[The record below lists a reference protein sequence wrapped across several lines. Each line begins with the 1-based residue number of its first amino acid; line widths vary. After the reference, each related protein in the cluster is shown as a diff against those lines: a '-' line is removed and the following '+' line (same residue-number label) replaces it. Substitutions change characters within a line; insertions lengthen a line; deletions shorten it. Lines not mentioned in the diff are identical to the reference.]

1 MKKIIIAIII
11 ILILCMIT
19 TGILLYMLKN
29 SDTQEEEN
37 VEGDV
42 GEDINL
48 NETTIEPVTD
58 NISFFSV
65 QNCIQG
71 YLNTINLK
79 NSSYYDNENK
89 QIVTDNEIAEG
100 ICNLLSKEYIDEN
113 SITTSNVFNYI
124 DKVEENLI
132 FIPLKMNYLLVQ
144 NMTKYA
150 VYGFCMD
157 WDNNYVKDLYFIV
170 NVDESNKT
178 YSITPLNTEQYKS
191 INDIKL
197 DRKELTIENKNN
209 INDFVVQTITDQY
222 LCQQYF
228 LLQKRLM
235 LSRPEI
241 SYSYLDEEYKNKR
254 FGTLENYT
262 KYISEN
268 KVHILKTAL
277 KGYQVER
284 IGDTSQYMCK
294 DQYGNYSLF
303 NVEKVLDYKVFL
315 DIYTIEQEKAVKAYN
330 EYNDRKKIAY
340 NVNKWVQMV
349 NNKDYQGIYNLLN
362 TTFRDNTWSTL
373 EQFENFIKQKYPSYY
388 EVEYGQYEENGESS
402 VQTIILKDI
411 EGKEENKTVTL
422 IIKLKD
428 EMNFEMSIAL

>member
-11 ILILCMIT
+11 ILILCMII
-19 TGILLYMLKN
+19 TGALLFMLKN
-29 SDTQEEEN
+29 SDVPVEEN
-37 VEGDV
+37 GEGDI

-48 NETTIEPVTD
+48 NEITVEPVTD

-79 NSSYYDNENK
+79 NSSYYNNEDK
-89 QIVTDNEIAEG
+89 QIVTNNEIAEG

-113 SITTSNVFNYI
+113 AITTSNVFNYI

-150 VYGFCMD
+150 VYGFCID

-170 NVDESNKT
+170 NVDEENKT

-197 DRKELTIENKNN
+197 NGTVTTIDNKDNT
-209 INDFVVQTITDQY
+209 NDFILQPITDQY

-254 FGTLENYT
+254 FGSLENYN
-262 KYISEN
+262 KYISAN
-268 KVHILKTAL
+268 KAHILKMSI
-277 KGYQVER
+277 KGYEVER

-294 DQYGNYSLF
+294 DQYGNYYIF
-303 NVEKVLDYKVFL
+303 NVEKVLDYKVLL
-315 DIYTIEQEKAVKAYN
+315 DIYTIEQEKAIKAYN
-330 EYNDRKKIAY
+330 GYNNRKKIAY
-340 NVNKWVQMV
+340 NVNKWVQMI
-349 NNKDYQGIYNLLN
+349 NNKDYQGTYNLLN

-373 EQFENFIKQKYPSYY
+373 EQFENFIKQNYPSYY

>member
-11 ILILCMIT
+11 IVILCMII
-19 TGILLYMLKN
+19 TGALLFMLKN
-29 SDTQEEEN
+29 SDVPVEEN
-37 VEGDV
+37 GEGDI

-48 NETTIEPVTD
+48 NEITVEPVTD

-79 NSSYYDNENK
+79 NSSYYDNEDK
-89 QIVTDNEIAEG
+89 QIVTNNEIAEG

-113 SITTSNVFNYI
+113 AITTSNVFNYI

-150 VYGFCMD
+150 VYGFCID

-170 NVDESNKT
+170 NVDEENKT

-197 DRKELTIENKNN
+197 NGTVTTIDNKDNT
-209 INDFVVQTITDQY
+209 NDFILQPITDQY

-254 FGTLENYT
+254 FGSLENYN
-262 KYISEN
+262 KYISAN
-268 KVHILKTAL
+268 KAHILKMSI
-277 KGYQVER
+277 KGYEVER

-294 DQYGNYSLF
+294 DQYGNYYIF
-303 NVEKVLDYKVFL
+303 NVEKVLDYKVLL
-315 DIYTIEQEKAVKAYN
+315 DIYTIEQEKAIKAYN
-330 EYNDRKKIAY
+330 GYNNRKKIAY
-340 NVNKWVQMV
+340 NVNKWVQMI
-349 NNKDYQGIYNLLN
+349 NNKDYQGTYNLLN

-373 EQFENFIKQKYPSYY
+373 EQFENFIKQNYPSYY

-411 EGKEENKTVTL
+411 EGKEENKIVTL

>member
-1 MKKIIIAIII
+1 
-11 ILILCMIT
+11 
-19 TGILLYMLKN
+19 
-29 SDTQEEEN
+29 
-37 VEGDV
+37 
-42 GEDINL
+42 
-48 NETTIEPVTD
+48 
-58 NISFFSV
+58 
-65 QNCIQG
+65 
-71 YLNTINLK
+71 
-79 NSSYYDNENK
+79 
-89 QIVTDNEIAEG
+89 
-100 ICNLLSKEYIDEN
+100 
-113 SITTSNVFNYI
+113 
-124 DKVEENLI
+124 
-132 FIPLKMNYLLVQ
+132 MNYLLVQ

-150 VYGFCMD
+150 VYGFCID

-170 NVDESNKT
+170 NVDEENKT

-197 DRKELTIENKNN
+197 NGTVTTIDNKDNT
-209 INDFVVQTITDQY
+209 NDFILQPITDQY

-254 FGTLENYT
+254 FGSLENYN
-262 KYISEN
+262 KYISAN
-268 KVHILKTAL
+268 KAHILKMSI
-277 KGYQVER
+277 KGYEVER

-294 DQYGNYSLF
+294 DQYGNYYIF
-303 NVEKVLDYKVFL
+303 NVEKVLDYKVLL
-315 DIYTIEQEKAVKAYN
+315 DIYTIEQEKAIKAYN
-330 EYNDRKKIAY
+330 GYNNRKKIAY
-340 NVNKWVQMV
+340 NVNKWVQMI
-349 NNKDYQGIYNLLN
+349 NNKDYQGTYNLLN

-373 EQFENFIKQKYPSYY
+373 EQFENFIKQNYPSYY

>member
-11 ILILCMIT
+11 ILILCMII
-19 TGILLYMLKN
+19 TGALLFMLKN
-29 SDTQEEEN
+29 SDVPVEEN
-37 VEGDV
+37 GEGDI

-48 NETTIEPVTD
+48 NEITVEPVTD

-79 NSSYYDNENK
+79 NSSYYNNEDK
-89 QIVTDNEIAEG
+89 QIVTNNEIAEG

-113 SITTSNVFNYI
+113 AITTSNVFNYI

-150 VYGFCMD
+150 VYGFCID

-170 NVDESNKT
+170 NVDEENKT

-197 DRKELTIENKNN
+197 NGTVTTIDNKDNT
-209 INDFVVQTITDQY
+209 NDFILQPITDQY

-254 FGTLENYT
+254 FGSLENYN
-262 KYISEN
+262 KYISAN
-268 KVHILKTAL
+268 KAHILKMSI
-277 KGYQVER
+277 KGYEVER

-294 DQYGNYSLF
+294 DQYGNYYIF
-303 NVEKVLDYKVFL
+303 NVEKVLDYKVLL
-315 DIYTIEQEKAVKAYN
+315 DIYTIEQEKAIKAYN
-330 EYNDRKKIAY
+330 GYNNKKKIAY
-340 NVNKWVQMV
+340 NVNKWVQMI
-349 NNKDYQGIYNLLN
+349 NNKDYQGTYNLLN

-373 EQFENFIKQKYPSYY
+373 EQFENFIKQNYPSYY

-411 EGKEENKTVTL
+411 EGIEENKTVTL
-422 IIKLKD
+422 IIKLEEGMK
-428 EMNFEMSIAL
+428 FEMSIAL

>member
-1 MKKIIIAIII
+1 MRKVIIAMII
-11 ILILCMIT
+11 ILILFMIT
-19 TGILLYMLKN
+19 TGVLLYILKN
-29 SDTQEEEN
+29 GDVPEDEN
-37 VEGDV
+37 VEGDI
-42 GEDINL
+42 GEDINF
-48 NETTIEPVTD
+48 NEATIEPVTD

-71 YLNTINLK
+71 YLNKINLK
-79 NSSYYDNENK
+79 SSSYYDDYDK
-89 QIVTDNEIAEG
+89 QVVTNNEIATD
-100 ICNLLSKEYIDEN
+100 IYNLLSKEYIDEN
-113 SITTSNVFNYI
+113 SITTSNIFNYI

-132 FIPLKMNYLLVQ
+132 FVPLKMNYTFLQ
-144 NMTKYA
+144 NITKYA
-150 VYGFCMD
+150 VYGFCID

-170 NVDESNKT
+170 NVDEENKT

-197 DRKELTIENKNN
+197 NRAVTTIDNKDNT
-209 INDFVVQTITDQY
+209 NDFILQPITDQY

-241 SYSYLDEEYKNKR
+241 SYSYLDEEYKTKR
-254 FGTLENYT
+254 FGTLDNYL

-268 KVHILKTAL
+268 EAHILKMAI
-277 KGYQVER
+277 KGYEVKR
-284 IGDTSQYMCK
+284 LGDTAQYMCK
-294 DQYGNYSLF
+294 DQYENYYLF
-303 NVEKVLDYKVFL
+303 DVEKVLDYRVFL
-315 DIYTIEQEKAVKAYN
+315 DIYTVEQENAINAYN
-330 EYNDRKKIAY
+330 EYNNRKKIAY

-349 NNKDYQGIYNLLN
+349 NNKDYQGTYNLLN
-362 TTFRDNTWSTL
+362 TTFRNNNWSSS
-373 EQFENFIKQKYPSYY
+373 EEFENFIKQNYPSYY

-402 VQTIILKDI
+402 VQTITLKDI
-411 EGKEENKTVTL
+411 EGKEENKSVTL

>member
-11 ILILCMIT
+11 ILILCMII
-19 TGILLYMLKN
+19 TGALLFMLKN
-29 SDTQEEEN
+29 SDVPVEEN
-37 VEGDV
+37 GEGDV

-48 NETTIEPVTD
+48 NEITVEPVTD

-79 NSSYYDNENK
+79 NSSYYDNEDK
-89 QIVTDNEIAEG
+89 QIVTNNEIAEG

-113 SITTSNVFNYI
+113 AITTSNVFNYI

-150 VYGFCMD
+150 VYGFCID

-170 NVDESNKT
+170 NVDEENKT

-197 DRKELTIENKNN
+197 NGTVTTIDNKDNT
-209 INDFVVQTITDQY
+209 NDFILQPITDQY

-254 FGTLENYT
+254 FGSLENYN
-262 KYISEN
+262 KYISAN
-268 KVHILKTAL
+268 KAHILKMSI
-277 KGYQVER
+277 KGYEVER

-294 DQYGNYSLF
+294 DQYGNYYIF
-303 NVEKVLDYKVFL
+303 NVEKVLDYKVLL
-315 DIYTIEQEKAVKAYN
+315 DIYTIEQEKAIKAYN
-330 EYNDRKKIAY
+330 GYNNRKKIAY
-340 NVNKWVQMV
+340 NVNKWVQMI
-349 NNKDYQGIYNLLN
+349 NNKDYQGTYNLLN

-373 EQFENFIKQKYPSYY
+373 EQFENFIKQNYPSYY

-411 EGKEENKTVTL
+411 EGKEENKIVTL

>member
-11 ILILCMIT
+11 ILILCMII
-19 TGILLYMLKN
+19 TGALLFMLKN
-29 SDTQEEEN
+29 SDVPVEEN
-37 VEGDV
+37 GEGDI

-48 NETTIEPVTD
+48 NEITVEPVTD

-79 NSSYYDNENK
+79 NSSYYDNEDK
-89 QIVTDNEIAEG
+89 QIVTNNEIAEG

-113 SITTSNVFNYI
+113 TITTSNVFNYI

-150 VYGFCMD
+150 VYGFCID

-170 NVDESNKT
+170 NVDEENKT

-197 DRKELTIENKNN
+197 NGTVTTIDNKDNT
-209 INDFVVQTITDQY
+209 NDFILQPITDQY

-254 FGTLENYT
+254 FGSLENYN
-262 KYISEN
+262 KYISAN
-268 KVHILKTAL
+268 KAHILKMSI
-277 KGYQVER
+277 KGYEVER

-294 DQYGNYSLF
+294 DQYGNYYIF
-303 NVEKVLDYKVFL
+303 NVEKVLDYKVLL
-315 DIYTIEQEKAVKAYN
+315 DIYTIEQEKAIKAYN
-330 EYNDRKKIAY
+330 GYNNRKKIAY
-340 NVNKWVQMV
+340 NVNKWVQMI
-349 NNKDYQGIYNLLN
+349 NNKDYQGTYNLLN

-373 EQFENFIKQKYPSYY
+373 EQFENFIKQNYPSYY

-411 EGKEENKTVTL
+411 EGKEENKIVTL

>member
-19 TGILLYMLKN
+19 TGVLLYMLKN
-29 SDTQEEEN
+29 SDESEAEN

-42 GEDINL
+42 GEDINF
-48 NETTIEPVTD
+48 NESIIEPVTD

-79 NSSYYDNENK
+79 SSSYYDNEDK
-89 QIVTDNEIAEG
+89 KVVTDNEIATD
-100 ICNLLSKEYIDEN
+100 IYNLLSKEYIDEN

-132 FIPLKMNYLLVQ
+132 FIPLKMNYTFLQ

-150 VYGFCMD
+150 IYGFCID

-170 NVDESNKT
+170 NVDETNKT
-178 YSITPLNTEQYKS
+178 YSITPLNTEEYKS

-197 DRKELTIENKNN
+197 DRKEFTIENKDN

-241 SYSYLDEEYKNKR
+241 SYGYLDEEYKNKR
-254 FGTLENYT
+254 FETLENYT

-268 KVHILKTAL
+268 KAHILKMAL

-284 IGDTSQYMCK
+284 IGETNQYMCK

-303 NVEKVLDYKVFL
+303 NVEKVLDYKVLL
-315 DIYTIEQEKAVKAYN
+315 DIYTVEQEKAIKAYN
-330 EYNDRKKIAY
+330 GYNDRKKIAY
-340 NVNKWVQMV
+340 NVNKWVQMI
-349 NNKDYQGIYNLLN
+349 NNKDYQGTYNLLN
-362 TTFRDNTWSTL
+362 TTFRNNTWNTL
-373 EQFENFIKQKYPSYY
+373 EQYENFIKQNYPSYY

-402 VQTIILKDI
+402 VQTITLKDI
-411 EGKEENKTVTL
+411 EGKEQNKTVTL
-422 IIKLKD
+422 IIKLQDDMK
-428 EMNFEMSIAL
+428 FEMSIAL

>member
-11 ILILCMIT
+11 ILILCMII
-19 TGILLYMLKN
+19 TGALLFMLKN
-29 SDTQEEEN
+29 SDVPVEEN
-37 VEGDV
+37 GEGDI

-48 NETTIEPVTD
+48 NEITVEPVTD

-79 NSSYYDNENK
+79 NSSYYDNEDK
-89 QIVTDNEIAEG
+89 QIVTNNEIAEG

-113 SITTSNVFNYI
+113 AITTSNVFNYI

-150 VYGFCMD
+150 VYGFCID

-170 NVDESNKT
+170 NVDEENKT

-197 DRKELTIENKNN
+197 NGTVTTIDNKDNT
-209 INDFVVQTITDQY
+209 NDFILQPITDQY

-254 FGTLENYT
+254 FGSLENYN
-262 KYISEN
+262 KYISAN
-268 KVHILKTAL
+268 KAHILKMSI
-277 KGYQVER
+277 KGYEVER

-294 DQYGNYSLF
+294 DQYGNYYIF
-303 NVEKVLDYKVFL
+303 NVEKVLDYKVLL
-315 DIYTIEQEKAVKAYN
+315 DIYTIEQEKAIKAYN
-330 EYNDRKKIAY
+330 GYNNRKKIAY
-340 NVNKWVQMV
+340 NVNKWVQMI
-349 NNKDYQGIYNLLN
+349 NNKDYQGTYNLLN

-373 EQFENFIKQKYPSYY
+373 EQFENFIKQNYPSYY

>member
-19 TGILLYMLKN
+19 TGVLLYMLKN
-29 SDTQEEEN
+29 SDESEAGN

-42 GEDINL
+42 GEDINF
-48 NETTIEPVTD
+48 NESIIEPVTD

-79 NSSYYDNENK
+79 SSSYYDNEDNK
-89 QIVTDNEIAEG
+89 VVTDNEIATD
-100 ICNLLSKEYIDEN
+100 IYNLLSKEYIDEN

-132 FIPLKMNYLLVQ
+132 FIPLKMNYIFLQ

-150 VYGFCMD
+150 IYGFCID

-170 NVDESNKT
+170 NVDETNKT
-178 YSITPLNTEQYKS
+178 YSITPLNTEEYKS

-197 DRKELTIENKNN
+197 DRKEFTIENKDN

-254 FGTLENYT
+254 FETLENYT

-268 KVHILKTAL
+268 KAHILKMAL

-284 IGDTSQYMCK
+284 IGETNQYMCK

-303 NVEKVLDYKVFL
+303 NVEKVLDYKVLL
-315 DIYTIEQEKAVKAYN
+315 DIYTVEQEKAIKAYN
-330 EYNDRKKIAY
+330 GYNDRKKIAY
-340 NVNKWVQMV
+340 NVNKWVQMI
-349 NNKDYQGIYNLLN
+349 NNKDYQGTYNLLN
-362 TTFRDNTWSTL
+362 TTFRNNTWNTL
-373 EQFENFIKQKYPSYY
+373 EQYENFIKQNYPSYY

-402 VQTIILKDI
+402 VQTITLKDI
-411 EGKEENKTVTL
+411 EGKEQNKTVTL
-422 IIKLKD
+422 IIKLQDDMK
-428 EMNFEMSIAL
+428 FEMSIAL

>member
-1 MKKIIIAIII
+1 MRKVIIAMII
-11 ILILCMIT
+11 ILILFMIT
-19 TGILLYMLKN
+19 TGVLLYILKTG
-29 SDTQEEEN
+29 DVPEDEN
-37 VEGDV
+37 VEGDI
-42 GEDINL
+42 GEDINF
-48 NETTIEPVTD
+48 NEATIEPVTD

-71 YLNTINLK
+71 YLNKINLK
-79 NSSYYDNENK
+79 SSSYYDDYDK
-89 QIVTDNEIAEG
+89 QVVTNNEIATD
-100 ICNLLSKEYIDEN
+100 IYNLLSKEYIDEN
-113 SITTSNVFNYI
+113 SITTSNIFNYI

-132 FIPLKMNYLLVQ
+132 FVPLKMNYTFLQ
-144 NMTKYA
+144 NITKYA
-150 VYGFCMD
+150 VYGFCID

-170 NVDESNKT
+170 NVDEENKT

-197 DRKELTIENKNN
+197 NRTVTTIDNKDNT
-209 INDFVVQTITDQY
+209 NDFILQPITDQY

-241 SYSYLDEEYKNKR
+241 SYSYLDEEYKTKR
-254 FGTLENYT
+254 FGTLDNYL

-268 KVHILKTAL
+268 EAHILKMAI
-277 KGYQVER
+277 KGYEVKR
-284 IGDTSQYMCK
+284 LGDTAQYMCK
-294 DQYGNYSLF
+294 DQYENYYLF
-303 NVEKVLDYKVFL
+303 DVEKVLDYRVFL
-315 DIYTIEQEKAVKAYN
+315 DIYTVEQENAINAYN
-330 EYNDRKKIAY
+330 EYNNRKKIAY

-349 NNKDYQGIYNLLN
+349 NNKDYQGTYNLLN
-362 TTFRDNTWSTL
+362 TTFRNNNWSSS
-373 EQFENFIKQKYPSYY
+373 EEFENFIKQNYPSYY

-402 VQTIILKDI
+402 VQTITLKDI
-411 EGKEENKTVTL
+411 EGKEENKSVTL

>member
-79 NSSYYDNENK
+79 NSSYYDNEDK

>member
-79 NSSYYDNENK
+79 NSSYYDNEDK

-157 WDNNYVKDLYFIV
+157 WDNNYVKDLYCIV

>member
-11 ILILCMIT
+11 ILILCMII
-19 TGILLYMLKN
+19 TGALLFMLKN
-29 SDTQEEEN
+29 SDVPVEEN
-37 VEGDV
+37 GEGDI

-48 NETTIEPVTD
+48 NEITVEPVTD

-79 NSSYYDNENK
+79 NSSYYDNEDK
-89 QIVTDNEIAEG
+89 QIVTNNEIAEG

-113 SITTSNVFNYI
+113 AITTSNVFNYI

-150 VYGFCMD
+150 VYGFCID

-170 NVDESNKT
+170 NVDEENKT

-197 DRKELTIENKNN
+197 NGTVTTIDNKDNT
-209 INDFVVQTITDQY
+209 NDFILQPITDQY

-254 FGTLENYT
+254 FGSLENYN
-262 KYISEN
+262 KYISAN
-268 KVHILKTAL
+268 KAHILKMSI
-277 KGYQVER
+277 KGYEVER

-294 DQYGNYSLF
+294 DQYGNYYIF
-303 NVEKVLDYKVFL
+303 NVEKVLDYKVLL
-315 DIYTIEQEKAVKAYN
+315 DIYTIEQEKAIKAYN
-330 EYNDRKKIAY
+330 GYNNRKKIAY
-340 NVNKWVQMV
+340 NVNKWVQMI
-349 NNKDYQGIYNLLN
+349 NNKDYQGTYNLLN

-373 EQFENFIKQKYPSYY
+373 EQFENFIKQNYPSYY

-411 EGKEENKTVTL
+411 EGKEENKIVTL

>member
-19 TGILLYMLKN
+19 TGVLLYMLKN
-29 SDTQEEEN
+29 SDESEAEN

-42 GEDINL
+42 GEDINF
-48 NETTIEPVTD
+48 NESIIEPVTD

-79 NSSYYDNENK
+79 SSSYYDNEDNK
-89 QIVTDNEIAEG
+89 VVTDNEIATD
-100 ICNLLSKEYIDEN
+100 IYNLLSKEYIDEN

-132 FIPLKMNYLLVQ
+132 FIPLKMNYIFLQ

-150 VYGFCMD
+150 IYGFCID

-170 NVDESNKT
+170 NVDETNKT
-178 YSITPLNTEQYKS
+178 YSITPLNTEEYKS

-197 DRKELTIENKNN
+197 DRKEFTIENKDN

-254 FGTLENYT
+254 FETLENYT

-268 KVHILKTAL
+268 KAHILKMAL

-284 IGDTSQYMCK
+284 IGETNQYMCK

-303 NVEKVLDYKVFL
+303 NVEKVLDYKVLL
-315 DIYTIEQEKAVKAYN
+315 DIYTVEQEKAIKAYN
-330 EYNDRKKIAY
+330 GYNDRKKIAY
-340 NVNKWVQMV
+340 NVNKWVQMI
-349 NNKDYQGIYNLLN
+349 NNKDYQGTYNLLN
-362 TTFRDNTWSTL
+362 TTFRNNTWNTL
-373 EQFENFIKQKYPSYY
+373 EQYENFIKQNYPSYY

-402 VQTIILKDI
+402 VQTITLKDI
-411 EGKEENKTVTL
+411 EGKEQNKTVTL
-422 IIKLKD
+422 IIKLQDDMK
-428 EMNFEMSIAL
+428 FEMSIAL

>member
-11 ILILCMIT
+11 ILILCMII
-19 TGILLYMLKN
+19 TGALLFMLKN
-29 SDTQEEEN
+29 SDVPVEEN
-37 VEGDV
+37 GEGDI

-48 NETTIEPVTD
+48 NEITVEPVTD

-79 NSSYYDNENK
+79 NSSYYNNEDK
-89 QIVTDNEIAEG
+89 QIVTNNEIAEG

-113 SITTSNVFNYI
+113 AITTSNVFNYI

-150 VYGFCMD
+150 VYGFCID

-170 NVDESNKT
+170 NVDEENKT

-197 DRKELTIENKNN
+197 NGTVTTIDNKDNT
-209 INDFVVQTITDQY
+209 NDFILQPITDQY

-254 FGTLENYT
+254 FGSLENYN
-262 KYISEN
+262 KYISAN
-268 KVHILKTAL
+268 KAHILKMSI
-277 KGYQVER
+277 KGYEVER

-294 DQYGNYSLF
+294 DQYGNYYIF
-303 NVEKVLDYKVFL
+303 NV
-315 DIYTIEQEKAVKAYN
+315 
-330 EYNDRKKIAY
+330 
-340 NVNKWVQMV
+340 
-349 NNKDYQGIYNLLN
+349 
-362 TTFRDNTWSTL
+362 
-373 EQFENFIKQKYPSYY
+373 
-388 EVEYGQYEENGESS
+388 
-402 VQTIILKDI
+402 
-411 EGKEENKTVTL
+411 
-422 IIKLKD
+422 
-428 EMNFEMSIAL
+428 

>member
-19 TGILLYMLKN
+19 TGILLYMIKN
-29 SDTQEEEN
+29 SDVPVEEN
-37 VEGDV
+37 GKGDV

-48 NETTIEPVTD
+48 NEITVEPVTD

-79 NSSYYDNENK
+79 NSSYYDNEDR
-89 QIVTDNEIAEG
+89 QIVTNNEIAEG

-124 DKVEENLI
+124 DRVEENLI

-150 VYGFCMD
+150 VYGFCID

-254 FGTLENYT
+254 FGSLENYN

-268 KVHILKTAL
+268 KEHILKTAL

-315 DIYTIEQEKAVKAYN
+315 DIYTVEQEKAVKAYN

-362 TTFRDNTWSTL
+362 MTFRDNTWSTL
-373 EQFENFIKQKYPSYY
+373 EQFENFIKQNYPSYY

-428 EMNFEMSIAL
+428 EMNFEMSIAI

>member
-11 ILILCMIT
+11 ILILCMII
-19 TGILLYMLKN
+19 TGALLFMLKN
-29 SDTQEEEN
+29 SDVPVEEN
-37 VEGDV
+37 GEGDI

-48 NETTIEPVTD
+48 NEITVEPVTD

-79 NSSYYDNENK
+79 NSSYYNNEDK
-89 QIVTDNEIAEG
+89 QIVTNNEIAEG

-113 SITTSNVFNYI
+113 AITTSNVFNYI

-150 VYGFCMD
+150 VYGFCID

-170 NVDESNKT
+170 NVDEENKT

-197 DRKELTIENKNN
+197 NGTVTTIDNKDNT
-209 INDFVVQTITDQY
+209 NDFILQPITDQY

-254 FGTLENYT
+254 FGSLENYN
-262 KYISEN
+262 KYISAN
-268 KVHILKTAL
+268 KAHILKMSI
-277 KGYQVER
+277 KGYEVER

-294 DQYGNYSLF
+294 DQYGNYYIF
-303 NVEKVLDYKVFL
+303 NVEKVLDYKVLL
-315 DIYTIEQEKAVKAYN
+315 DIYTIEQEKAIKAYN
-330 EYNDRKKIAY
+330 GYNNRKKIAY
-340 NVNKWVQMV
+340 NVNKWVQMI
-349 NNKDYQGIYNLLN
+349 NNKDYQGTYNLLN

-373 EQFENFIKQKYPSYY
+373 EQFENFIKQNYPSYY

-428 EMNFEMSIAL
+428 EMNSEMSIAL

>member
-11 ILILCMIT
+11 ILILCMII
-19 TGILLYMLKN
+19 TGALLFMLKN
-29 SDTQEEEN
+29 SDVPVEEN
-37 VEGDV
+37 GEGDV

-48 NETTIEPVTD
+48 NEITVEPVTD

-79 NSSYYDNENK
+79 NSSYYDNEDK
-89 QIVTDNEIAEG
+89 QIVTNNEIAEG

-132 FIPLKMNYLLVQ
+132 FIPLKMNYTFLK

-150 VYGFCMD
+150 IYGFCMD

-197 DRKELTIENKNN
+197 DRKEFTIENKDN
-209 INDFVVQTITDQY
+209 INDFILQPITDQY

-254 FGTLENYT
+254 FGSLENYN

-268 KVHILKTAL
+268 KAHILKMSI
-277 KGYQVER
+277 KGYEVER

-294 DQYGNYSLF
+294 DQYGNYYIF
-303 NVEKVLDYKVFL
+303 NVEKVLDYKVLL
-315 DIYTIEQEKAVKAYN
+315 DVYTIEQEKAIKAYN
-330 EYNDRKKIAY
+330 GYNNRKKIAY

-349 NNKDYQGIYNLLN
+349 NNKDYQGTYNLLN

-373 EQFENFIKQKYPSYY
+373 EQFENFIKQNYPSYY

-428 EMNFEMSIAL
+428 EMNFEMSIAI